1 MESCSVRS
9 CVNFCKYNAN
19 VELYPLPVNDEEK
32 GLWAQAF
39 GLTLYDLRSAST
51 RICSNHFRR
60 KYFLGNKPE
69 VKQNVNGSAPL
80 LMWNA
85 NPTTSNQPFTKLIN
99 SSPFSNFMALKNTT
113 EPGTYRLHI
122 PDVSIFECYSS
133 YFFIFIFYCVFCLV
147 YFLLRIFV

>member
-9 CVNFCKYNAN
+9 CVNFCNYNAN

-32 GLWAQAF
+32 SLWAQAF
-39 GLTLYDLRSAST
+39 GLTLIDLRNAST

-85 NPTTSNQPFTKLIN
+85 TPKTSNQAFTKLIN
-99 SSPFSNFMALKNTT
+99 SSAFPNFMTLKNTT

-122 PDVSIFECYSS
+122 PDVSIFLCYNSC
-133 YFFIFIFYCVFCLV
+133 I
-147 YFLLRIFV
+147 